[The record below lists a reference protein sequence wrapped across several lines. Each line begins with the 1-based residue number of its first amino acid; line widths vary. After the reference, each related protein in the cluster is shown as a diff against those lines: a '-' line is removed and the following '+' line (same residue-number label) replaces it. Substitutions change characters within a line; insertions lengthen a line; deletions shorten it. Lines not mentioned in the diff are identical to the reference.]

1 MMKITVSN
9 LNNLSI
15 QNNDNTKTVFTI
27 LQENYVDWMHA
38 CGAKGKCTT
47 CKFVIKEN
55 SAVLSEKTEAEINYQ
70 KTGRLN
76 QNERLACQVRLLEGE
91 IEIEVPN
98 SSKLPHMQYS
108 Y

>member
-1 MMKITVSN
+1 MIKITVSN
-9 LNNLSI
+9 LNKRSV
-15 QNNDNTKTVFTI
+15 QNNDNTKTEFTI

-55 SAVLSEKTEAEINYQ
+55 SGVLSEKTEAEIKYE
-70 KTGRLN
+70 KLGRLN
-76 QNERLACQVRLLEGE
+76 QNERLACQVQLLEGA

-98 SSKLPHMQYS
+98 SSKLPHMEYS